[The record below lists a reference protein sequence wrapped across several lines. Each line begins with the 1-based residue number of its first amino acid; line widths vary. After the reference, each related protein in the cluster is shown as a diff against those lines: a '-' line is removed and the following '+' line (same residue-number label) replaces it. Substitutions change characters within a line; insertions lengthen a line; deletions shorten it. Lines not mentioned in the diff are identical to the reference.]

1 MSKGFNF
8 YSKQPYN
15 FIEADKIHDKNRMN
29 RTYKKLIEK
38 NIRENNRTI
47 NLFGGCDSCSKSSS
61 LVGGCESCGNQEPEL
76 YYYLSKS

>member
-15 FIEADKIHDKNRMN
+15 FIEADKIHDKKRMN

-47 NLFGGCDSCSKSSS
+47 NLFGGCYSCSKSSS